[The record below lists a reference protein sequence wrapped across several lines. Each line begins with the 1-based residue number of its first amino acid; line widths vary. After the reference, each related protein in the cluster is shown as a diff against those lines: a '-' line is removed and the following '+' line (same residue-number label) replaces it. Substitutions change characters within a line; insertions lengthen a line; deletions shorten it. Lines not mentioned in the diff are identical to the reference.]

1 MKISK
6 ILKKDPQKI
15 LPFLKGSFFKVKTF
29 FIAKDKS
36 IHIKVAR
43 WLLGVVLAAG
53 FLLIAIDL
61 NIFWLF
67 GKSPSIKE
75 ILHPQPNIA
84 SEVYSEDGVLLGK
97 YYYENRVSVA
107 YSQISPLL
115 IRTLVATEDERFYSH
130 LGIDVYGSI
139 SAMADV
145 FRGNPR
151 GASTLTQQL
160 VKNLY
165 KTRAKNRSGLLGKI
179 PFFRVAIAKT
189 KEMIN
194 AFKLELLFDKKDI
207 VTLYLNTVDF
217 GNNTFGIKTAS
228 RTYFNITPM
237 ELKPE
242 QCALLVG
249 MLKATTTYNPIT
261 HRKRSRER
269 RNVVLYQMKSHGII
283 TSKQCDLL
291 LKKPINLKL
300 QFEKINDGSAFYFR
314 QSLVEHLK
322 PWLKEKDYD
331 LYADGLKIYT
341 TVNSS
346 MQRYAE
352 SAVTKN
358 MKRLQRMFD
367 EHWAGQVPWVDSRD
381 KEITGFVDMIMRQSW
396 DYKKLANQFNDNL
409 DSINF
414 YADKK
419 EKRVLF
425 SWNGPVDSI
434 ISLRDAIDYNMRFLH
449 AGFVAMDPQTGE
461 VKAWVGGIDFNYFK
475 FDHVKQS
482 KRQPGSTFKAFVYTA
497 AIDNGYDPCDSIT
510 DRPVVIKYNENGVK
524 KSWAP
529 HNADW
534 TFSGQKITLKYA
546 FARSLNSASVQ
557 IAEKIGWRKVIEYAT
572 KMGIE
577 SPIDT
582 VPSICLGV
590 SDVSLLELVT
600 AYCPVANGGD
610 RVTPLL
616 VKKVADRFGNTLV
629 EFHPKK
635 EKVLS
640 DETAF
645 LMQQLFLGT
654 MTEPMGTTQA
664 LFQYDLFR
672 YNTDIGGKTGT
683 SSNHS
688 DGWFVGITPRLVAGV
703 WVGGEERCIHF
714 KTSALGEGCKT
725 ALPIFGSFMEKA
737 LSDKSLSYLRGH
749 FKKPEEK
756 SKREYSCMTKYVPLD
771 STDTVLVKEESSE

>member
-1 MKISK
+1 
-6 ILKKDPQKI
+6 LA
-15 LPFLKGSFFKVKTF
+15 GAV
-29 FIAKDKS
+29 
-36 IHIKVAR
+36 
-43 WLLGVVLAAG
+43 LLVG

-61 NIFWLF
+61 NMFWLF
-67 GKSPSIKE
+67 GKSPTIDE
-75 ILHPQPNIA
+75 IMHPQPNIA
-84 SEVYSEDGVLLGK
+84 SEVYFEDGGLLGK
-97 YYYENRVSVA
+97 YYYENRVPVA
-107 YSQISPLL
+107 YNQISPLL

-130 LGIDVYGSI
+130 LGIDVFGSI
-139 SAMADV
+139 SAIVDM

-165 KTRAKNRSGLLGKI
+165 KTRAKNNCGLLGNVPLFKVIIVKI
-179 PFFRVAIAKT
+179 

-194 AFKLELLFDKKDI
+194 AFKLEIIFDKNDI
-207 VTLYLNTVDF
+207 ITLYLNTVDF
-217 GNNTFGIKTAS
+217 GNNTFGIKTAAK
-228 RTYFNITPM
+228 TYFNSTPM
-237 ELKPE
+237 DLKPE

-249 MLKATTTYNPIT
+249 VLKATTTYNPVSQ
-261 HRKRSRER
+261 RKRSKER
-269 RNVVLYQMKSHGII
+269 RNVVLCQMKTHGII
-283 TSKQCDLL
+283 TSQQCDSL
-291 LKKPINLKL
+291 LKKPVYLKL

-322 PWLKEKDYD
+322 PWLKENGYD

-346 MQRYAE
+346 MQQYAE
-352 SAVTKN
+352 ASVAKN
-358 MKRLQRMFD
+358 MKRLQHLFD
-367 EHWAGQVPWVDSRD
+367 EHWAGENPWVDSRD
-381 KEITGFVDMIMRQSW
+381 KEMPGFVNMIMRQTW
-396 DYKKLANQFNDNL
+396 DYKKVVDRFKNNL
-409 DSINF
+409 DSIDF
-414 YADKK
+414 YADRK
-419 EKRVLF
+419 EKKVLF
-425 SWNGPVDSI
+425 SWKGPVDTI
-434 ISLRDAIDYNMRFLH
+434 ISLRDAVDYNMRFLH

-461 VKAWVGGIDFNYFK
+461 IKAWVGGIDYKFFK
-475 FDHVKQS
+475 FDHVIQS
-482 KRQPGSTFKAFVYTA
+482 KRQPGSTFKTFVYTA

-510 DRPVVIKYNENGVK
+510 DRPVLIKYVENGVK

-534 TFSGQKITLKYA
+534 TFSDQKITLKYA
-546 FARSLNSASVQ
+546 FARSLNSATVQ
-557 IAEKIGWRKVIEYAT
+557 IADKIGWRKVIEYAR

-616 VKKVADRFGNTLV
+616 VTKVADRFGKTLV
-629 EFHPKK
+629 EFKCQK

-645 LMQQLFLGT
+645 LMQQLLLGT
-654 MTEPMGTTQA
+654 MSEPMGTTQA

-672 YNTDIGGKTGT
+672 YNTDLGGKTGT

-688 DGWFVGITPRLVAGV
+688 DGWFVGVTPRLVAGA
-703 WVGGEERCIHF
+703 WVGGEERCVHF

-725 ALPIFGSFMEKA
+725 ALPIFGLFLEKVFN
-737 LSDKSLSYLRGH
+737 DKSLSYLRGH
-749 FKKPEEK
+749 FKKPEKK
-756 SKREYSCMTKYVPLD
+756 SQRKYSCMTKSIPVD
-771 STDTVLVKEESSE
+771 SSDIIPVNKDDLVE